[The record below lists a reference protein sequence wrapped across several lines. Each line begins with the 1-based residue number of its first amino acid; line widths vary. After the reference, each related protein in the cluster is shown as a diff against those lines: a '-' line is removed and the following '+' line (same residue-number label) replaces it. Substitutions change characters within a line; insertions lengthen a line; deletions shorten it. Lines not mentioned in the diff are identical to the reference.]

1 MDQTHGG
8 ITNEIEKFK
17 QTGSLQNQTIKVKNS
32 KKGRKKIR
40 NSNLKQFENSEQNL
54 HLSIN
59 MSCRLENKH
68 KYKHEEEIEIKM
80 QAFTN
85 HCSKKKTPTRLS
97 FRNEDIRENR

>member
-40 NSNLKQFENSEQNL
+40 NSNLKQFENSE
-54 HLSIN
+54 
-59 MSCRLENKH
+59 
-68 KYKHEEEIEIKM
+68 
-80 QAFTN
+80 
-85 HCSKKKTPTRLS
+85 
-97 FRNEDIRENR
+97 